1 MWDQPRIEQIISAPK
16 HFWKILS
23 LVILV
28 GLPFSSALGQTSL
41 VPMAQQAIGVWADE
55 NGDSNIKIAPCG
67 NALCGNVVWLK
78 DPNDETG
85 RPKTDLY
92 NPNEK
97 LRSRTLLGLKI
108 IAGLK
113 FDENNASLKGKVY
126 NADNGKVYDFYLKP
140 SGKTMHVEG
149 CLLRVLCD
157 TQIWTRVR

>member
-1 MWDQPRIEQIISAPK
+1 M
-16 HFWKILS
+16 
-23 LVILV
+23 
-28 GLPFSSALGQTSL
+28 
-41 VPMAQQAIGVWADE
+41 
-55 NGDSNIKIAPCG
+55 
-67 NALCGNVVWLK
+67 WLK

-92 NPNEK
+92 NPDEK

-113 FDENNASLKGKVY
+113 FDQNNASLKGKVY
-126 NADNGKVYDFYLKP
+126 NADNGKVYDLYLKP

-157 TQIWTRVR
+157 TQTWTRVR